1 MYMFV
6 VCEFDFVMVNV
17 EYSDTYLTFENK
29 WIFIAYVLLIVFA
42 IGMSILC
49 AVVSLKRSIQ
59 SIIMLFILKPQHTD
73 DKKHTKI

>member
-6 VCEFDFVMVNV
+6 RCEFVFVMVNV
-17 EYSDTYLTFENK
+17 EYSDAYLTFENK
-29 WIFIAYVLLIVFA
+29 WIFIAYVLLIVVA

-49 AVVSLKRSIQ
+49 AIVSLKRSIQ
-59 SIIMLFILKPQHTD
+59 SIVMLFILKPQHTD